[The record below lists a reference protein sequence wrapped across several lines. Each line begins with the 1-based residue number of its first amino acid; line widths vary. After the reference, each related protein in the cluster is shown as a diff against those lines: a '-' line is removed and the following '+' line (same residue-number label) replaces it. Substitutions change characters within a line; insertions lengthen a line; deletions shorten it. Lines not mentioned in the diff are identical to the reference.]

1 MKLEEK
7 LISLRKANGLSQFN
21 LAEQL
26 GVSRQAVSK
35 WEAGASKP
43 STENLKT
50 LAALYDVPLEYLLNE
65 DDPGPAHVERRTGEN
80 TEVGHHKKPKWFALM
95 LVGIGIMAVILCS
108 TFFQDRNENP
118 VSMNNIEGSEVEVE
132 EAFDLEC

>member
-65 DDPGPAHVERRTGEN
+65 DDPGPAMWNGEP
-80 TEVGHHKKPKWFALM
+80 GKIQKW
-95 LVGIGIMAVILCS
+95 GITKS
-108 TFFQDRNENP
+108 QN
-118 VSMNNIEGSEVEVE
+118 GSH
-132 EAFDLEC
+132 

>member
-43 STENLKT
+43 STENLET
-50 LAALYDVPLEYLLNE
+50 LAALYDVPL
-65 DDPGPAHVERRTGEN
+65 
-80 TEVGHHKKPKWFALM
+80 
-95 LVGIGIMAVILCS
+95 
-108 TFFQDRNENP
+108 
-118 VSMNNIEGSEVEVE
+118 NNIEGSEVEVE
-132 EAFDLEC
+132 EAFDLEW

>member
-1 MKLEEK
+1 MGCPNS
-7 LISLRKANGLSQFN
+7 I

-26 GVSRQAVSK
+26 GVSRQEVSK

-65 DDPGPAHVERRTGEN
+65 DDPGPPMWNGEP
-80 TEVGHHKKPKWFALM
+80 GKIQKW
-95 LVGIGIMAVILCS
+95 GITKS
-108 TFFQDRNENP
+108 QN
-118 VSMNNIEGSEVEVE
+118 GSH
-132 EAFDLEC
+132 

>member
-43 STENLKT
+43 STENFENFSGPIRCSSGI
-50 LAALYDVPLEYLLNE
+50 LAE
-65 DDPGPAHVERRTGEN
+65 
-80 TEVGHHKKPKWFALM
+80 
-95 LVGIGIMAVILCS
+95 
-108 TFFQDRNENP
+108 
-118 VSMNNIEGSEVEVE
+118 
-132 EAFDLEC
+132 

>member
-7 LISLRKANGLSQFN
+7 LISLLKANGLSQFN

-50 LAALYDVPLEYLLNE
+50 LAALYDVPL
-65 DDPGPAHVERRTGEN
+65 
-80 TEVGHHKKPKWFALM
+80 
-95 LVGIGIMAVILCS
+95 
-108 TFFQDRNENP
+108 
-118 VSMNNIEGSEVEVE
+118 NNIEGSEVEVE
-132 EAFDLEC
+132 EAFDLEW

>member
-35 WEAGASKP
+35 WESGASAP
-43 STENLKT
+43 STTNLMA
-50 LAALYDVPLEYLLNE
+50 LAKLFGVSAEELLKETQKN
-65 DDPGPAHVERRTGEN
+65 
-80 TEVGHHKKPKWFALM
+80 
-95 LVGIGIMAVILCS
+95 
-108 TFFQDRNENP
+108 
-118 VSMNNIEGSEVEVE
+118 
-132 EAFDLEC
+132 

>member
-50 LAALYDVPLEYLLNE
+50 LAALYDVPLEYLLIEDPPMWNGEPGKIQNRSGASQKAKMVRTDAGRDRDHGSNPLFHVFSGQERESCFNE
-65 DDPGPAHVERRTGEN
+65 
-80 TEVGHHKKPKWFALM
+80 
-95 LVGIGIMAVILCS
+95 
-108 TFFQDRNENP
+108 
-118 VSMNNIEGSEVEVE
+118 
-132 EAFDLEC
+132 

>member
-21 LAEQL
+21 LAEKI
-26 GVSRQAVSK
+26 GISRQSVSK

-65 DDPGPAHVERRTGEN
+65 DDPGLASNPLFHIFSGQERESC
-80 TEVGHHKKPKWFALM
+80 F
-95 LVGIGIMAVILCS
+95 
-108 TFFQDRNENP
+108 NE
-118 VSMNNIEGSEVEVE
+118 
-132 EAFDLEC
+132 